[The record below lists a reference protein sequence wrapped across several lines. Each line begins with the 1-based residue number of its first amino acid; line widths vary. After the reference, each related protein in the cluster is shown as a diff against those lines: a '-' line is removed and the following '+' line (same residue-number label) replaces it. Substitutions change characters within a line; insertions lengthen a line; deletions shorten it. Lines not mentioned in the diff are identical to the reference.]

1 MLDALDQDY
10 DLSPNKGVVDLEIR
24 RVVTTSQVRF
34 FPLKENQVTDRRS
47 ELRHFASFHISITE
61 RKKFGCDP
69 TGNVRWNIYCF
80 FIHQNDA
87 DSSRTGSVPF
97 FVSVVKFYIATCY
110 VQEEVLREEKEV
122 IWEEVVC
129 NTVEYE
135 YEIRGSQRRLINERN
150 IGQTVS
156 VSVSNS
162 KNLKQYRNPPAV
174 LGFNLIYLIPDPEI
188 CPNFGS

>member
-1 MLDALDQDY
+1 MTVIKSAPCLDASTLPDVSHMLDALDQDY

-34 FPLKENQVTDRRS
+34 FPLKENQVTDRS
-47 ELRHFASFHISITE
+47 CVILPVSTFQLLKLE
-61 RKKFGCDP
+61 RKKYGCGP
-69 TGNVRWNIYCF
+69 TENVRWNIYCF

-135 YEIRGSQRRLINERN
+135 YEVRGSQRRLINERN

-156 VSVSNS
+156 VSVSNF
-162 KNLKQYRNPPAV
+162 KNLKP
-174 LGFNLIYLIPDPEI
+174 
-188 CPNFGS
+188 